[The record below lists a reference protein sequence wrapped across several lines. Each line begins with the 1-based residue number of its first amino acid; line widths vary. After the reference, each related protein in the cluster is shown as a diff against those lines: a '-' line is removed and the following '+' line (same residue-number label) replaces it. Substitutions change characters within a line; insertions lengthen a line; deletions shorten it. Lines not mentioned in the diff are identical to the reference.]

1 MFFHDVLACA
11 SMMRLRSG
19 NIGRLNMGGSLL
31 PRLCL
36 VRRGIR
42 PIRDEND
49 GKGGV
54 RTVTYIPLKLSP
66 STCFFDALSDAQ
78 SGNLFIIH

>member
-1 MFFHDVLACA
+1 
-11 SMMRLRSG
+11 MMRLRSG
-19 NIGRLNMGGSLL
+19 NIGRLNMGGFTLP

-49 GKGGV
+49 GKDGV
-54 RTVTYIPLKLSP
+54 RTVTYIPLKL
-66 STCFFDALSDAQ
+66 
-78 SGNLFIIH
+78 